1 MSCQFWQIRLNVIE
15 VIFYNDSNKFS
26 FKEHVMQESILT
38 PDQYRDLTK
47 KILHSVE
54 SRFRIIHL
62 NTLKHPK
69 YRLKAPVH
77 INLEHDENQVVA
89 SFDDIEA
96 FAYAETESEAI
107 NQLSEEI
114 VSIYEDLQKDEDN
127 LGALPIKWWQY
138 LKEIVECKSAT
149 TSRAGGMRQA
159 PRRGRGHALLVVA
172 DL

>member
-1 MSCQFWQIRLNVIE
+1 MSCQFWQILLNVVK
-15 VIFYNDSNKFS
+15 VIIYNDSNNFS
-26 FKEHVMQESILT
+26 LKEPVMQESILT

-47 KILHSVE
+47 NILHSME
-54 SRFRIIHL
+54 SRFRIIPL
-62 NTLKHPK
+62 NSLKHPK

-77 INLEHDENQVVA
+77 INLEYVEDQVVA

-127 LGALPIKWWQY
+127 LGPLPNKWWQY
-138 LKEIVECKSAT
+138 LKEIVECK
-149 TSRAGGMRQA
+149 
-159 PRRGRGHALLVVA
+159 
-172 DL
+172 